1 MGESFLPSL
10 IFFRSEANVGVLL
23 GQQHQPRNPENVLG
37 LATLDEEQREFFPPL
52 IHELACY
59 PISGSVARSD
69 SYSWRSDFGP
79 FRASAGGATLAR

>member
-52 IHELACY
+52 IHELACL
-59 PISGSVARSD
+59 PHFRIG
-69 SYSWRSDFGP
+69 GP
-79 FRASAGGATLAR
+79 VGFLQLAQ